1 MLGTIT
7 RFLSYSFYLKIKL
20 GGSTVNRSISFLLQY
35 VLQYRKK
42 IIISNLDRTKLCSS
56 SLLKTIY
63 YQLTC
68 YITETIYGFY
78 CPTSE
83 LLDRVQMPNLDVIES
98 LTDQGK
104 SVMVMSVHL
113 GNWEWAGM
121 VLAARCKAEVV
132 AVYKPLSNLTF
143 DKILHEKRARTGI
156 KLAAMGE
163 VIRYMRDTS
172 KPRVYIFLSDQSPAI
187 ADNAS
192 VVEMLG
198 VQTRMVVGPDKLC
211 KRFGVVPVFQTI
223 KPLDAGH
230 YEVHYEPMMQGD
242 NMMQA
247 YAELVTRD
255 VRLYPSYWL
264 WSHNRWKGM

>member
-1 MLGTIT
+1 MLSFIT
-7 RFLSYSFYLKIKL
+7 RFLSYCFYLKIKI
-20 GGSTVNRSISFLLQY
+20 GGTVVNHSITLILQY
-35 VLQYRKK
+35 ILQYRKK
-42 IIISNLDRTKLCSS
+42 VIEGNLERTKLTQST
-56 SLLKTIY
+56 LLKDIY

-78 CPTSE
+78 CPTNE
-83 LLDRVQMPNLDVIES
+83 LLDRMKMPNLEVIES

-121 VLAARCKAEVV
+121 ALAARCKAEVV
-132 AVYKPLSNLTF
+132 AVYKPLSNLTL
-143 DKILHEKRARTGI
+143 DKILHEKRSRTGI

-192 VVEMLG
+192 VVDMLS
-198 VQTRMVVGPDKLC
+198 VPTRMVVGPDKLC
-211 KRFGVVPVFQTI
+211 KRFGIVPVFQTI
-223 KPLDAGH
+223 NPLSAGY
-230 YEVHYEPMMQGD
+230 YEVHYEAMTNSEHMMQE
-242 NMMQA
+242 
-247 YAELVTRD
+247 YADLVTRD
-255 VRLYPSYWL
+255 VRHYPSYWL